1 MTIRQICSRSLYILL
16 AAVLIITALIGGQD
30 FLPAFAD
37 YAQST
42 NVLDDLQ
49 KDGTF
54 NINDYP
60 AVPDDYSLKVIQ
72 IAETTDKELLIYVY
86 QPAARNKRLVASSIN
101 IAREQNNTS
110 KLAYVNYALELIISA
125 GEFFKYRVKG
135 FELSPEAIR
144 YYNISNILRPFDK
157 TIDTPP
163 AAGSIAEV
171 ENRVAQCWTART
183 VDGNVEYVMT
193 DCEVV
198 EITKKYVGFFDY
210 FDGAS
215 PSIGWET
222 LLGKIEINGTHTIR
236 NFVAFST
243 DRNIEKLMEV
253 ELQYSLQD
261 YSYSICANPLCLY
274 SGHPY
279 KTIYDKKKGEVIQQD
294 PVTLDE
300 REVTNNPQGW
310 GGNRYTWK
318 TIQTTEE
325 FIAGADSG
333 NYTLTTEGANDVA
346 GTQWVLN
353 FYDAVFTVTGN
364 ISPLD
369 NQVHWKGKTA
379 SNVMILRLLFETE
392 GKTYNLGVVDNKQ
405 TGDGK
410 PDNVKKEN
418 GLPKWAVIVIIIGV
432 VIVALVAL
440 IVLAIFFPPVGK
452 ALIQILKYLFIGLWY
467 VISAPFRLIA
477 LIFRKISERRAAAPS
492 KAKPSKSRKK
502 KAPKRRATLK
512 SRARTKAGK
521 RK

>member
-1 MTIRQICSRSLYILL
+1 MRAGRTFNNLIAVI
-16 AAVLIITALIGGQD
+16 VLIAATLIALYSGVGVS
-30 FLPAFAD
+30 
-37 YAQST
+37 YAATTNYS
-42 NVLDDLQ
+42 NVLYDL
-49 KDGTF
+49 KRDSNF
-54 NINDYP
+54 NVTNYP
-60 AVPDDYSLKVIQ
+60 AVADDYSLNVIQ
-72 IAETTDKELLIYVY
+72 IAESTDGELLIYVY
-86 QPAARNKRLVASSIN
+86 QPAAKNKLLVASSIN
-101 IAREQNNTS
+101 LAKEQNNTA
-110 KLAYVNYALELIISA
+110 KLEYKNYPLELINSA
-125 GEFFKYRVKG
+125 GVFFKYRVNG
-135 FELSPEAIR
+135 FELSSAPLR
-144 YYNISNILRPFDK
+144 FYNVSNILRPFDK
-157 TIDTPP
+157 TIDEPP
-163 AAGSIAEV
+163 AAGSISEV
-171 ENRVAQCWTART
+171 KNRVGQCWTART
-183 VDGNVEYVMT
+183 VNDNVEYSMT
-193 DCEVV
+193 DSEVV

-243 DRNIEKLMEV
+243 DRNIDKLMEV

-279 KTIYDKKKGEVIQQD
+279 KTIYDKKKGEIIQQA

-310 GGNRYTWK
+310 GGNRYSWK

-364 ISPLD
+364 LSPLD

-432 VIVALVAL
+432 VIAALIAL

-477 LIFRKISERRAAAPS
+477 LIVRKSSERKEAAPS

-502 KAPKRRATLK
+502 KAPKRK
-512 SRARTKAGK
+512 KAGK
-521 RK
+521 CK

>member
-30 FLPAFAD
+30 FLPAF
-37 YAQST
+37 AQST

-86 QPAARNKRLVASSIN
+86 QPAARTKRLVASSIN

-183 VDGNVEYVMT
+183 VDGNVTYSMT

-279 KTIYDKKKGEVIQQD
+279 
-294 PVTLDE
+294 
-300 REVTNNPQGW
+300 
-310 GGNRYTWK
+310 
-318 TIQTTEE
+318 
-325 FIAGADSG
+325 
-333 NYTLTTEGANDVA
+333 
-346 GTQWVLN
+346 
-353 FYDAVFTVTGN
+353 
-364 ISPLD
+364 
-369 NQVHWKGKTA
+369 GKTC
-379 SNVMILRLLFETE
+379 F
-392 GKTYNLGVVDNKQ
+392 
-405 TGDGK
+405 
-410 PDNVKKEN
+410 
-418 GLPKWAVIVIIIGV
+418 IIGV
-432 VIVALVAL
+432 IGILRFTTFLPIRSLLVSHSSQTPS
-440 IVLAIFFPPVGK
+440 IT
-452 ALIQILKYLFIGLWY
+452 
-467 VISAPFRLIA
+467 FRLA
-477 LIFRKISERRAAAPS
+477 SSLRLSPAYNSTRKA
-492 KAKPSKSRKK
+492 
-502 KAPKRRATLK
+502 
-512 SRARTKAGK
+512 
-521 RK
+521 

>member
-60 AVPDDYSLKVIQ
+60 AVADDYSLKVIQ

-86 QPAARNKRLVASSIN
+86 QPAARTKRLVASSIN

-110 KLAYVNYALELIISA
+110 KLTYVNYALELIISA

-261 YSYSICANPLCLY
+261 YSYSICANPFCLY

-294 PVTLDE
+294 PITLEE

-333 NYTLTTEGANDVA
+333 NYTLTTEGATDVA

-369 NQVHWKGKTA
+369 NQVHWKGKLA
-379 SNVMILRLLFETE
+379 SDVIILRLLFETE
-392 GKTYNLGVVDNKQ
+392 GKAYNLGVVDNKQ
-405 TGDGK
+405 TSDGI

-418 GLPKWAVIVIIIGV
+418 NLPNWVIIVIIIGV

-440 IVLAIFFPPVGK
+440 IVLAVYFPPVGK

-477 LIFRKISERRAAAPS
+477 LIFRKISERRAAASS

-502 KAPKRRATLK
+502 KAPKRK
-512 SRARTKAGK
+512 KAGK

>member
-1 MTIRQICSRSLYILL
+1 MRARRGLYNSIAVILM
-16 AAVLIITALIGGQD
+16 ITATLIAMYSGVGTT
-30 FLPAFAD
+30 
-37 YAQST
+37 YAATTNYS
-42 NVLDDLQ
+42 NVLDDL
-49 KDGTF
+49 KEDSAF
-54 NINDYP
+54 NLKDYP
-60 AVPDDYSLKVIQ
+60 AIIFDYNLNVIQ
-72 IAETTDKELLIYVY
+72 IAESTDGELFVYVY
-86 QPAARNKRLVASSIN
+86 QPAAKYKLLVATSIN
-101 IAREQNNTS
+101 IAREQNNTA
-110 KLAYVNYALELIISA
+110 KLTYKNYPLELINSA
-125 GEFFKYRVKG
+125 GVFFKYRVKG
-135 FELSPEAIR
+135 FELSPEAVR
-144 YYNISNILRPFDK
+144 YYNISNILRTFDK

-163 AAGSIAEV
+163 AAGSITEV

-261 YSYSICANPLCLY
+261 YSYSICANPFCLY

-279 KTIYDKKKGEVIQQD
+279 KTIYDKKKGEVIQQE
-294 PVTLDE
+294 PIILDE

-310 GGNRYTWK
+310 GGNKYTWK

-392 GKTYNLGVVDNKQ
+392 GKTYNVGVVDNKQ

-452 ALIQILKYLFIGLWY
+452 ALIQILKYFFIGLWY

-477 LIFRKISERRAAAPS
+477 LIFRKLSGRKAAAPAKASTS
-492 KAKPSKSRKK
+492 KRRKP